1 MSKIRNLFKKF
12 KKKKSDEDVTGEHEI
27 SDYDEEDI
35 DIEVFA
41 EEDDVDISD
50 EIDHDP
56 VMATEDSTGD
66 IPPFQKSEDE
76 IEDEI
81 QKLDQE
87 IQELE
92 DDEDSEQEDEVPE
105 FVHASEDETGDIPVA
120 GYLQEDSTGT
130 GTLDLENGKVPLKDR
145 AQDALEN
152 IKASMQR
159 FKFARPKKMSIK
171 KDSEDTPNAPSKL
184 QETISKINLPPALKG
199 VEGKLKEHAKKVDWK
214 NIHNEFFSAGHRQSY
229 HRVFQVAGV
238 FLLIYSLG
246 KTTGLI
252 LKGKKDYKNLKKN
265 ALINID
271 SSNELTGKK
280 VTELKDANLFRT
292 QMIKTEKG
300 PKKPVVRTN
309 IACKKG
315 DKKSSLPI
323 KLVNTIVMQDSVKS
337 IASVQ
342 VRSSNELLELRQ
354 NEKISSMAK
363 IDRIE
368 RLKLI
373 IKNLQDGSCEYIENE
388 TAEKD
393 VGSSIAVMSPKQSVS
408 FKKQQKK
415 IKGIENEGNSFTI
428 DKNLIQEKMTNIQ
441 DILTQARGIQITNP
455 DGSLSFKIVD
465 IQPGGIFSYLGIQN
479 NDIITQINGQP
490 ISDLNMVMGL
500 FGKITNL
507 NKLNLTIKRN
517 GTETPLDY
525 KFR

>member
-1 MSKIRNLFKKF
+1 MMSKIRNLFKKF

-27 SDYDEEDI
+27 ADYDDDDI
-35 DIEVFA
+35 DIEVFDD
-41 EEDDVDISD
+41 EEDVDVDISD
-50 EIDHDP
+50 EIDHTP

-66 IPPFQKSEDE
+66 IPPLEDVE
-76 IEDEI
+76 DDIEDEI

-92 DDEDSEQEDEVPE
+92 DEDVEEEYETEDEVPE
-105 FVHASEDETGDIPVA
+105 FVHAAEDQTGDIPVE
-120 GYLQEDSTGT
+120 GYLQEDATGT

-145 AQDALEN
+145 AKDAIEN
-152 IKASMQR
+152 LKASMQR

-171 KDSEDTPNAPSKL
+171 KEEDDTPKAPSKI
-184 QETISKINLPPALKG
+184 QETLSKINLPPALKG

-214 NIHNEFFSAGHRQSY
+214 NIHNEFFSGERRQTY
-229 HRVFQVAGV
+229 HRVFQLAGV

-246 KTTGLI
+246 KTTGLL
-252 LKGKKDYKNLKKN
+252 LKGKSDYKDLKKN
-265 ALINID
+265 AFINID
-271 SSNELTGKK
+271 TSNELTRKK
-280 VTELKDANLFRT
+280 VTDLKNANLFKT
-292 QMIKTEKG
+292 QTIKTQTG

-315 DKKSSLPI
+315 DKKSRLPI
-323 KLVNTIVMQDSVKS
+323 KLVNTVVMQDSVKS

-354 NEKISSMAK
+354 NDKISSMAK

-373 IKNLQDGSCEYIENE
+373 VKNLQDGSCEYIENE
-388 TAEKD
+388 TAEKISN
-393 VGSSIAVMSPKQSVS
+393 SSIAVMTPKQSVT

-415 IKGIENEGNSFTI
+415 IKGIDNEGNSFTI
-428 DKNLIQEKMTNIQ
+428 DKNLISEKMANIQ

-465 IQPGGIFSYLGIQN
+465 IQPGGIFSYL
-479 NDIITQINGQP
+479 
-490 ISDLNMVMGL
+490 
-500 FGKITNL
+500 
-507 NKLNLTIKRN
+507 
-517 GTETPLDY
+517 E
-525 KFR
+525 